1 MVKLRTAVRGAL
13 TQPAVLRAWDVQ
25 GAVVP
30 KVSDEEIV
38 SFVDRETATWTKT
51 VTELGIKVD

>member
-1 MVKLRTAVRGAL
+1 M
-13 TQPAVLRAWDVQ
+13 
-25 GAVVP
+25 P

-51 VTELGIKVD
+51 VTDLGIKVD